1 MSMSEQGTVKQEE
14 RVWARLAHGSIL
26 LASLGIR

>member
-1 MSMSEQGTVKQEE
+1 MSVQGTVKQEE
-14 RVWARLAHGSIL
+14 QVWARLAHGSAL